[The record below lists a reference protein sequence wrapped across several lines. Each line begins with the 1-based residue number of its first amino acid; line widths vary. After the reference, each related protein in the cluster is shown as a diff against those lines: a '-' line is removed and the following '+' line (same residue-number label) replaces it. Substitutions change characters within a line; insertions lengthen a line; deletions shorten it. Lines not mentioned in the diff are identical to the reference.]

1 MLKCIQDH
9 KNQGVIIMSGKKIIG
24 LIILIAGL
32 IILTISVTA
41 DFIGIGSN
49 VYVFG
54 YKQISGTFV
63 GIIITLIGSL
73 LMFKKQK
80 KEV

>member
-1 MLKCIQDH
+1 
-9 KNQGVIIMSGKKIIG
+9 MSGKKIIG
-24 LIILIAGL
+24 LVILIVGL

-63 GIIITLIGSL
+63 GIIITLIGSI

-80 KEV
+80 TEV